1 MSESRIS
8 LGRCRAGLLFY
19 ISRQFILAM
28 LRPTYA
34 LLLLVL
40 ALPGLGIGV
49 QAQTIREEGV
59 PHLQQFA
66 PSDYQAHR
74 QNLALVQDNRGMLF
88 VGNYT
93 GILEYDGVQWRVIPM
108 PGGTAARSLAKGQ
121 DGLLYVGGI
130 NQLGYLFRTSR
141 GDVRF
146 VALNAQIPQACASFG
161 DVWQTI
167 AHNEYVYFLSDPCL
181 FRWDGSS
188 FSFWQAESA
197 FHTAFAVGE
206 DFFVRDAGLGLL
218 EMRGD
223 SLTLVEGGAF
233 FRDVPIYGMVD
244 AAGTRLIL
252 TREAGFV
259 EFTPTGFRPWRHAAE
274 DYLREFPLYLGTLYR
289 EETLLLPTLGG
300 GVVFLSAD
308 GQSYRTLGREDGLR
322 NSFVLALHEDR
333 QRGLWMA
340 LDNGLARAEWRGA
353 ETVYGETEG
362 ITGSVIQFA
371 RVGTTLYVATASG
384 LQRLEPARSPRE
396 RARFVPVRGME
407 EEIWA
412 LHAVDQDLLVAT
424 SNGLFVISGND
435 IRQIYAGF
443 VMSILQPP
451 SSSDRIIVGLFAG
464 GLVHL
469 ERVRGAWQ
477 VVREDLG
484 GESHVEALIEEREG
498 VLWARHQTSNIT
510 RYVYGTGWDAP
521 PELTT
526 FTRDDGLP
534 ESIQRL
540 FLDNGMVVVFGA
552 QTVRFSP
559 EASRFVPHTLSW
571 VHRPTSI
578 IGKTPWAT
586 DAFGLLK
593 REAGEGQRFP
603 FAGRRIQTSIDALF
617 EDAGT
622 LWLGTSDRVFR
633 FNMQRPSLAFD
644 AYPTVIRRVVQGD
657 SVLYADGNLG
667 QEEPRLAYSSRALRF
682 SFAALS
688 YDAPSQTRYQNM
700 LEGFDQEWS
709 EWSTEVQRDYTN
721 LPEGQYVFR
730 VRALDVY
737 GRPGEEASFTF
748 TILPPWYRTVWAYI
762 GYVLLALLLGI
773 AAVYVWTARLR
784 RMNKRL
790 EETVQLRTR
799 ELHIKNEENER
810 LLLNILPEPIA
821 GRLKKGE
828 QTIADSFKEVTVL
841 FSDIVGF
848 TELSQKVSASQLVF
862 MLNDLFSAFDHLAEQ
877 HGIEK
882 IKTIGDAYMAVSGL
896 PVPREDHAE
905 AMAQMAIGML
915 DAVREY
921 NLRHNAN
928 LSLRIGMHSG
938 PVVAGVIGVHKFIY
952 DLWGDTVNTA
962 ARMESHGIAGSI
974 QMTEQT
980 ARLLQ
985 AKGWKVV
992 KREIIHVKGKGEMA
1006 TYLIQ

>member
-1 MSESRIS
+1 MPRIV
-8 LGRCRAGLLFY
+8 
-19 ISRQFILAM
+19 
-28 LRPTYA
+28 T
-34 LLLLVL
+34 LLLVFVLSL
-40 ALPGLGIGV
+40 AGIGAGV
-49 QAQTIREEGV
+49 RAQSAREAGV
-59 PHLQQFA
+59 PHLQQFG
-66 PSDYQAHR
+66 PSEYQAHR
-74 QNLALVQDNRGMLF
+74 QNLALVQDNRGMVY

-108 PGGTAARSLAKGQ
+108 PGGTAARSLARGG

-130 NQLGYLFRTSR
+130 NQVGYLSSSSR
-141 GDVRF
+141 GEPQF
-146 VALNAQIPQACASFG
+146 VALNALIPQECAAFG

-167 AHNEYVYFLSDPCL
+167 AHEGDIYFLSDPCL
-181 FRWDGSS
+181 FRWDGTS
-188 FSFWQAESA
+188 FQMWRAQSA
-197 FHTAFAVGE
+197 FHTAFSVGD
-206 DFFVRDAGLGLL
+206 DFFVRDDGLGLL

-223 SLTLVEGGAF
+223 SLSLVAGGAF

-244 AAGTRLIL
+244 AAGKRLVL
-252 TREAGFV
+252 TRDAGFL
-259 EFTPTGFRPWRHAAE
+259 EYTPGGFRPWQHAAE
-274 DYLREFPLYLGTLYR
+274 AYLREFPLYLGTLYR
-289 EETLLLPTLGG
+289 ERTLILPTLGG
-300 GVVFLSAD
+300 GVVFLAED
-308 GQSYRTLGREDGLR
+308 GQSYTTLGREDGLR
-322 NSFVLALHEDR
+322 NTFVLALHEDR

-340 LDNGLARAEWRGA
+340 LDNGLARAEWQGA
-353 ETVYGETEG
+353 ETVYGEAEG

-371 RVGTTLYVATASG
+371 RVGTELYVATASG
-384 LQRLEPARSPRE
+384 LQRLQPARSPAE

-412 LHAVDQDLLVAT
+412 LHAVDNHLLVAT
-424 SNGLFVISGND
+424 SNGLFDVSARG
-435 IRQIYAGF
+435 IRQVYEGF

-451 SSSDRIIVGLFAG
+451 SSPDRIIVGLFAG

-469 ERVRGAWQ
+469 VRVGNDWQ

-484 GESHVEALIEEREG
+484 GESHIEALIEEREG
-498 VLWARHQTSNIT
+498 VFWARHQTSNIS
-510 RYVYGTGWDAP
+510 RYVYSAGWDAP
-521 PELTT
+521 PETTT
-526 FTRDDGLP
+526 FTRDEGLP
-534 ESIQRL
+534 ESIMRI
-540 FLDNGMVVVFGA
+540 FMDAGSIVVFGA

-559 EASRFVPHTLSW
+559 EEGRFVPHTLSW
-571 VHRPTSI
+571 VQRPTAV
-578 IGKTPWAT
+578 IGKIPWAT
-586 DAFGLLK
+586 DAFGLVK
-593 REAGEGQRFP
+593 WDAFEGVRYP

-617 EDAGT
+617 EDAGI

-633 FNMQRPSLAFD
+633 YEIQGKTLTFD
-644 AYPTVIRRVVQGD
+644 AYQTVIRRVVQGD
-657 SVLYADGNLG
+657 SVLHAGGPARD
-667 QEEPRLAYSSRALRF
+667 EEIRLAYSSRALRF
-682 SFAALS
+682 TFAALS
-688 YDAPSQTRYQNM
+688 YDSPSQTRYQYV

-709 EWSTEVQRDYTN
+709 EWSTETQRDYTN
-721 LPEGQYVFR
+721 LPEGRYVFR

-737 GRPGEEASFTF
+737 GRPGEEASFSF

-762 GYVLLALLLGI
+762 SYLLLALLLGI
-773 AAVYVWTARLR
+773 AVLYVWTARLR

-848 TELSQKVSASQLVF
+848 TELSQKVNASQLVF
-862 MLNDLFSAFDHLAEQ
+862 MLNDLFSAFDHLAQ
-877 HGIEK
+877 KNGIEK

-905 AMAQMAIGML
+905 AMARMAIGML
-915 DAVREY
+915 EAVKDY
-921 NLRHNAN
+921 NMRHNAT

-962 ARMESHGIAGSI
+962 ARMESHGISGQI

-980 ARLLQ
+980 AQLLL
-985 AKGWKVV
+985 AKGWNVV
-992 KREIIHVKGKGEMA
+992 KRDVIHVKGKGEMT
-1006 TYLIQ
+1006 TYLIH